1 MTSIHPSLS
10 SSRSGSSASV
20 HSIANTVLST
30 APLTAA
36 YRPPPKD
43 YAAAFANL
51 QAHYGMSGDFP
62 GRVAQGGPP
71 KKKQRKPPPPSR
83 PSTSSG
89 QPKSSKSTGPSLDAH
104 DNPLTTPA
112 PGRVDGGG
120 DSSSSKP
127 DAATGD
133 EPAPGEGAPREGKEK
148 LFGVAKLRKVLRLRP
163 QRNK

>member
-62 GRVAQGGPP
+62 GRVAQGVPP

-89 QPKSSKSTGPSLDAH
+89 QPKSSKSTGPTSLHRTRSLDAH
-104 DNPLTTPA
+104 DNPPA
-112 PGRVDGGG
+112 ASG
-120 DSSSSKP
+120 SSKP

-163 QRNK
+163 QRRS